1 MCRLWPAFLGALGL
15 AADFCRLAHA
25 VRDTELVAQ
34 LSSKAQN
41 DDAANS
47 SSLQE
52 LRREVRR
59 ARESSLAAAGLKVG
73 VDSRQEVDHSKVEN
87 SSHLS
92 GSLSF
97 LDRIHRAVPG
107 SLGGQVRDKLL
118 HTIDVAGTQVPVW
131 SIAAAVSVVLL
142 GLGVVVCSLSGE
154 SKPAAKPKAANES
167 AGKSKADSA
176 GSEAADRGVPPAAAG
191 PAAGGL
197 GLGPTASTGAAVA
210 ATGPMAMPAAPG
222 PAFGGAASTA
232 DGTWQHQPGSGVP
245 SNPGPGGPAFGGA
258 VSTADSTW
266 QQMPR
271 HDPMAMPSPGGLSA
285 GHGGAVSTAD
295 GSWQQ
300 IQHPGS
306 SGVQAARDPMAMP
319 APLASSFE
327 GSTSHTVATASAP
340 VSAAPGGFMPTAAAA
355 AAPMTHGAP
364 GALAHGA
371 GAAGVD
377 AGLEESVRRAQ
388 ELQAFLAK
396 ATEDIARLEAEI
408 QGLQQQQQ
416 PIQLEIAPLEDRLGR
431 IGGEVAAKFQEISR
445 LEAEQNAMETKY
457 LQTVDAD
464 ATLVHVQGR

>member
-266 QQMPR
+266 QQ
-271 HDPMAMPSPGGLSA
+271 
-285 GHGGAVSTAD
+285 
-295 GSWQQ
+295 
-300 IQHPGS
+300 
-306 SGVQAARDPMAMP
+306 VQAARDPMAMP